1 MSNELFKA
9 DSFLPPLVLFF
20 LGSIIGAYL
29 EWFCGIYAF
38 LMPAT
43 VTGVCG
49 ALYSMSN
56 ASGQLQNIA
65 NASVEREVE
74 DILTATRKALGSAAE
89 HCAEDAEMLTAALL
103 TRLVK
108 LPAHADV
115 RYLDAEQSAHRA
127 VKRLLEEVGGS
138 TDAAGNGLCFDN
150 DGADAA
156 GSVAHGV

>member
-1 MSNELFKA
+1 MA
-9 DSFLPPLVLFF
+9 VLQR
-20 LGSIIGAYL
+20 LAHSCVVAEVHGEVIGYVLARRSDERAAL
-29 EWFCGIYAF
+29 RVFD
-38 LMPAT
+38 LT
-43 VTGVCG
+43 VD
-49 ALYSMSN
+49 A
-56 ASGQLQNIA
+56 
-65 NASVEREVE
+65 
-74 DILTATRKALGSAAE
+74 
-89 HCAEDAEMLTAALL
+89 AEDAEMITAALL

-138 TDAAGNGLCFDN
+138 TDATGNGLCFDN